1 MIQEYQA
8 RIFCVKHFENDDKQ
22 KVENEFLK
30 KAIYNENESTYIYSI
45 FEEKLEKQYEFVRKL
60 AYTNDSE

>member
-30 KAIYNENESTYIYSI
+30 KAIYNENESTYI
-45 FEEKLEKQYEFVRKL
+45 
-60 AYTNDSE
+60 